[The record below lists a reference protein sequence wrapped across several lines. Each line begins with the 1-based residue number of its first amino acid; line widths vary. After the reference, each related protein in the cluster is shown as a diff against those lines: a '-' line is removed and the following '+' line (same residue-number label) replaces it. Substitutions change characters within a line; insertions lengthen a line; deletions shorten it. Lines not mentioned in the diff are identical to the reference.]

1 MKGRVLAFDVYGTL
15 IDTHGVVEALTSLL
29 GDTERA
35 AAFSR
40 CWRDKQLEYSFR
52 RGLMGAYVDFSRCTR
67 EALEFTDRWLGTR
80 LADTDK
86 EHLMGT
92 YAGLPAFEDAAPA
105 LARLNEQHVTCV
117 AFSNGSADAVRK
129 LLEAAGLLGYFDD
142 IVSVEEVHRFKP
154 DPAVYAHLRQ
164 RLDAESADTW
174 LISSNSF
181 DVIGARHAGLHAA
194 WVRRS
199 PEAPFDPWGIE
210 PDTTV
215 ADLEA
220 LVDYLRP
227 AGGRGS

>member
-1 MKGRVLAFDVYGTL
+1 MKRRVLAFDVYGTL
-15 IDTHGVVEALTSLL
+15 IDTHGVVEALASLL
-29 GDTERA
+29 GDAERA

-67 EALEFTDRWLGTR
+67 EALEFTDRLQGTR

-86 EHLMGT
+86 EHLMGA
-92 YAGLPAFEDAAPA
+92 YAGLPAFADAGTA
-105 LARLNEQHVTCV
+105 LARLAETDVTCV
-117 AFSNGSADAVRK
+117 AFSNGGRDAV
-129 LLEAAGLLGYFDD
+129 AGLLEGAGLSEYFAD

-154 DPAVYAHLRQ
+154 DPVVYAHLRQ
-164 RLDAESADTW
+164 RFEAESADTW
-174 LISSNSF
+174 LISSNAF